1 MTDTAYSKS
10 LEKEVDPEQYLVL
23 TGHTIDTIHTFARED
38 IVCPICEATGGTF
51 VRGGTNARFNR
62 RAHFRFR
69 NTKDKS
75 NHHPSCDFYDERIS
89 PDVKNHLVYF
99 STDRTKITHVI
110 RKMVCAGI
118 QEGFFDQESMR
129 QMRKWF
135 FQKRVDSTFKLSL
148 TEEQVSWLHYITD
161 NTSVNWGYVNGVAPF
176 SPVQAT
182 IPGFHG
188 KMLSNESSLWCI
200 CPPCVNFKT

>member
-69 NTKDKS
+69 NTKTKAITILLA
-75 NHHPSCDFYDERIS
+75 IS
-89 PDVKNHLVYF
+89 TMSASHLMSKTIWFTSLPTEQDYACYKKNGMRRD
-99 STDRTKITHVI
+99 T
-110 RKMVCAGI
+110 G
-118 QEGFFDQESMR
+118 GFF
-129 QMRKWF
+129 
-135 FQKRVDSTFKLSL
+135 
-148 TEEQVSWLHYITD
+148 
-161 NTSVNWGYVNGVAPF
+161 
-176 SPVQAT
+176 
-182 IPGFHG
+182 
-188 KMLSNESSLWCI
+188 
-200 CPPCVNFKT
+200 